1 MDLPQ
6 GLKEPD
12 GYVLQGGFDRHLV
25 GALWGGLFS
34 TLAMGRYD
42 TLQVRLG
49 KGLGTE
55 SIRARAFHFWFFMG
69 ARFRLR
75 S

>member
-1 MDLPQ
+1 M
-6 GLKEPD
+6 
-12 GYVLQGGFDRHLV
+12 QGGFDRHLV